1 MLFSHGWEII
11 YWRLLKQWYPLPK
24 DTVLIGV
31 NGCCV
36 MRSSIV
42 EPDRNGDIIKITA
55 LSKEP
60 GNPRLT
66 KQNGYGKYRSK

>member
-1 MLFSHGWEII
+1 
-11 YWRLLKQWYPLPK
+11 
-24 DTVLIGV
+24 
-31 NGCCV
+31 

-42 EPDRNGDIIKITA
+42 EPDRNGDIIKITD